1 LNPRSTQQVAGPY
14 DGFHWDAAQFHIAF
28 VRLENQVLLYKA
40 GLDTDY
46 QNVKLRYRILQ
57 SKLHVMSASTSL
69 LSREP
74 KLAHWQQGELTELGK
89 TIDALGPDL
98 DALPSDPARADQ
110 IVAELREHWD
120 TVNDLAQSR
129 RLVDAADRDALKLD
143 FIAKRRLLF
152 VAALA
157 VLLLSAAATLL
168 LVRNAVRRTKLI
180 VQQHAALAAE
190 HEVTRAARE
199 ASLAKDA
206 FLGMI
211 SHELRTPLHAIV
223 SSIELL
229 GFNFKTDA
237 DRKVIRRLETAARH
251 LEAQMR
257 DLTDYARL
265 GAGKLSLRDER
276 FDPQA
281 LIDSIVEEHTQAA
294 SAKGLT
300 LVSDAGDSAS
310 LIESDPHRIRQ
321 IVGNLVTNAIKYTDA
336 GTVRVQLARVPDALT
351 ISVGDTGPGVPQAQ
365 IPLLFKE
372 FTQLDA
378 SRTRRFDGAGLGLT
392 IVQELAELFGGTIRV
407 SSRVGEGTT
416 FAVTIPVKAVA
427 VAKGSGAARGL
438 IRD

>member
-1 LNPRSTQQVAGPY
+1 
-14 DGFHWDAAQFHIAF
+14 
-28 VRLENQVLLYKA
+28 
-40 GLDTDY
+40 
-46 QNVKLRYRILQ
+46 
-57 SKLHVMSASTSL
+57 
-69 LSREP
+69 
-74 KLAHWQQGELTELGK
+74 
-89 TIDALGPDL
+89 
-98 DALPSDPARADQ
+98 
-110 IVAELREHWD
+110 
-120 TVNDLAQSR
+120 
-129 RLVDAADRDALKLD
+129 
-143 FIAKRRLLF
+143 
-152 VAALA
+152 
-157 VLLLSAAATLL
+157 
-168 LVRNAVRRTKLI
+168 
-180 VQQHAALAAE
+180 
-190 HEVTRAARE
+190 
-199 ASLAKDA
+199 
-206 FLGMI
+206 
-211 SHELRTPLHAIV
+211 
-223 SSIELL
+223 
-229 GFNFKTDA
+229 
-237 DRKVIRRLETAARH
+237 
-251 LEAQMR
+251 MR